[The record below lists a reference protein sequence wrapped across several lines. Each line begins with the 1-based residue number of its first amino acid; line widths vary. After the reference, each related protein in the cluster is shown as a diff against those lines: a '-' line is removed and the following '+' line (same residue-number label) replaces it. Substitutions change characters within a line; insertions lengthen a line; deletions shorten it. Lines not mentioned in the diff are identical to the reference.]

1 MTRSQTRKEAE
12 KQSRAEAAEKIR
24 LADKKE
30 AESDLTEQIREPGN
44 MQDEI
49 RKPEEEEPKTKTAAS
64 DSINPEDAGP
74 EIIQKWQSENPTL
87 EKARALARKPKQQE
101 ETRSETTFF
110 YRQGLL
116 YRQWV
121 PKGSD
126 SEDIRSVEQLVL
138 PLQCRSTVLM
148 LAHDI
153 PAAGHLGINKTKD
166 RVLQR
171 YNWPG
176 VFRDVANHCR
186 TCEVCH
192 RVQGKRYGARAE
204 MIPLPLIKK
213 PFQRIAMDI
222 IRPLPWSNNGNKY
235 ILTTCDYATR
245 YLEALPIP
253 NTEATTIAKELVSV
267 FARVGIP
274 DEILT
279 DQGSNFMSSLL
290 QEMYLMLNISR
301 LRTSPYH
308 PQTDGLTERFN
319 GTLKSMIRKLTANN
333 QKDWDEHLPHLLFA
347 YREVPQES
355 TGFSPFELLY
365 GRRVREP
372 LDILKEVWVGYEGE
386 KENVN
391 IHVLEMRRCL
401 EEMSELVKENVT
413 KAQKRQ
419 KNYYDK
425 KFKPQ
430 DLKVGDE
437 VPILEPAR
445 RSKLQLEWNGPYKV
459 MRRVSEVDY
468 EVQTPGR
475 RREKKVYHVN
485 LLKKWQKPETVEGFT
500 ALDDSQERQKPEVD
514 AMGNRY
520 PAVPI

>member
-1 MTRSQTRKEAE
+1 
-12 KQSRAEAAEKIR
+12 
-24 LADKKE
+24 
-30 AESDLTEQIREPGN
+30 
-44 MQDEI
+44 
-49 RKPEEEEPKTKTAAS
+49 
-64 DSINPEDAGP
+64 
-74 EIIQKWQSENPTL
+74 
-87 EKARALARKPKQQE
+87 
-101 ETRSETTFF
+101 
-110 YRQGLL
+110 
-116 YRQWV
+116 
-121 PKGSD
+121 
-126 SEDIRSVEQLVL
+126 
-138 PLQCRSTVLM
+138 
-148 LAHDI
+148 
-153 PAAGHLGINKTKD
+153 
-166 RVLQR
+166 
-171 YNWPG
+171 
-176 VFRDVANHCR
+176 
-186 TCEVCH
+186 
-192 RVQGKRYGARAE
+192 
-204 MIPLPLIKK
+204 
-213 PFQRIAMDI
+213 MDI
-222 IRPLPWSNNGNKY
+222 IGPLPRSNNDNKY
-235 ILTTCDYATR
+235 ILTICDYATR
-245 YLEALPIP
+245 CPDAIPIL
-253 NTEATTIAKELVSV
+253 NTEANTIAKELVSV

-319 GTLKSMIRKLTANN
+319 GTLKSMIRKLTASN

-401 EEMSELVKENVT
+401 EEMSELV
-413 KAQKRQ
+413 
-419 KNYYDK
+419 